1 MKKILGKLDK
11 LLFFNFLT
19 KIYLK
24 FLIYQTRK
32 YIKNYSYLRIFKINS
47 QNNEFSELCEK
58 YLTDKGGLKENL
70 DSRNFHFYSQFYYEY
85 FQKKKRNIKLIFECG
100 IGTPNKNIKSNT
112 ARKGKPGASLRVLRE
127 YFKNA
132 HIYAAD
138 IDKNILFEDERIST
152 FYVNQ
157 LDNQSINEMWRKINK
172 NNFDLIIDDGLHT
185 LNSAYA
191 FFNQSFSKLRPEGLY
206 VIEDVHVAYLR
217 DLVKKLEDFKPKIL
231 TSDKAN
237 NIDDYLIII
246 EKD

>member
-1 MKKILGKLDK
+1 M
-11 LLFFNFLT
+11 
-19 KIYLK
+19 
-24 FLIYQTRK
+24 
-32 YIKNYSYLRIFKINS
+32 
-47 QNNEFSELCEK
+47 
-58 YLTDKGGLKENL
+58 
-70 DSRNFHFYSQFYYEY
+70 
-85 FQKKKRNIKLIFECG
+85 
-100 IGTPNKNIKSNT
+100 
-112 ARKGKPGASLRVLRE
+112 RVLRE

-185 LNSAYA
+185 LNSVYT
-191 FFNQSFSKLRPEGLY
+191 FFNQSFSKLRPKGLY
-206 VIEDVHVAYLR
+206 VIEDVHVAYLK
-217 DLVKKLEDFKPKIL
+217 DLAKKLKDFKPKIL